1 LQSTLCLNINP
12 NFFNFF
18 YFFRYLSVVEI
29 SRLMGPKL
37 IVRRLRFSPKS
48 NWALVASHVSWLFEL
63 VFFKYCRET
72 IVILLNPRLLFRS
85 ATHTCCQEEHSLCE
99 ATETIVI
106 LLNAWLLFRS
116 ATHTWRQEEH
126 SLCEATET
134 IVILLN
140 AWLLFRSATHT
151 WRQEEHSLFEA
162 TETIV
167 LLLHPRL
174 HFRSAT
180 HTWRRAKHSIA
191 LVALSHTYSHP
202 SVNPGLKLS
211 LRTSVA
217 LGICNVQTT
226 HCSYFPD
233 PLFEIHKWSESCA
246 SNVALTELVQSEECA
261 KGMMLTYFA

>member
-1 LQSTLCLNINP
+1 
-12 NFFNFF
+12 
-18 YFFRYLSVVEI
+18 
-29 SRLMGPKL
+29 MGPKL

-48 NWALVASHVSWLFEL
+48 NWAIVASHVSWLFEL

-126 SLCEATET
+126 SL
-134 IVILLN
+134 
-140 AWLLFRSATHT
+140 
-151 WRQEEHSLFEA
+151 FEA

-191 LVALSHTYSHP
+191 LVYSHP

-246 SNVALTELVQSEECA
+246 
-261 KGMMLTYFA
+261 